1 MVTLHA
7 WAKPANL
14 IGKWADHTWVTT
26 YDNRQAQ
33 PGSLEEVASA
43 GEHLW
48 MCWGAFHPRGGA
60 PGHADGLIVTGDG
73 RLPLAGCVVQAN
85 ADSVKVPAA
94 RGTVSLYGIHG
105 VCHQVANQVLHATA
119 TANAPPVSVRGSRG
133 YYKSVYFYRQ
143 YGRRDSAWAAK
154 LDACLEGSGVDAM
167 FDDGD
172 DFTLRAQRVL
182 TDRNDL
188 LGDLLARRR
197 DFDAELDA
205 MGERADITAEEL
217 DARLRNHLVEVAGQ
231 LGQQRFEAIFE
242 QDVEDEMNLI
252 DRDIFA
258 ASRADP
264 AAG

>member
-1 MVTLHA
+1 MATLYA

-14 IGKWADHTWVTT
+14 IGRWADHTWVTT
-26 YDNRQAQ
+26 YDNRMVQ
-33 PGSLEEVASA
+33 PGSLEDVAAA

-48 MCWGAFHPRGGA
+48 MCWGAFHPCGGA
-60 PGHADGLIVTGDG
+60 PGHPDGLIVARDG
-73 RLPLAGCVVQAN
+73 RLPLAGCVVQDN

-105 VCHQVANQVLHATA
+105 VCHQVANQILHATA
-119 TANAPPVSVRGSRG
+119 TTDAPPISVKGSRG

-143 YGRRDSAWAAK
+143 YGRRDSAWTAK
-154 LDACLEGSGVDAM
+154 LHACLEGSGVAARFEDV
-167 FDDGD
+167 D
-172 DFTLRAQRVL
+172 DFTARAQLVL

-188 LGDLLARRR
+188 FGDLLARRG

-205 MGERADITAEEL
+205 MGERSDITAEEI
-217 DARLRNHLVEVAGQ
+217 DARLRDHLVDIAGQ
-231 LGQQRFEAIFE
+231 LGRQRFEAIFE
-242 QDVEDEMNLI
+242 QDAEDDMNLV

-258 ASRADP
+258 ASRAGP